1 MFFKKKYDCK
11 IAKLG
16 EPILRQMAKE
26 VQDINSKEIQELIN
40 KMLYCVKKSKGVGL
54 AAPQV
59 FESYQILIIS
69 SHPNERYPNAPLM
82 ENEILI
88 NPKILNKSG
97 EIKKAWEGC
106 LSIPGIRAKVPRHD
120 KIEVSYT
127 SIDGEEKQVIFED
140 FIARVF
146 LHEYDHLIGKVYLD
160 RVEDSSEIIS
170 EEYYFTKG

>member
-16 EPILRQMAKE
+16 EPILRQIAKE
-26 VQDINSKEIQELIN
+26 VEDINSPKIQELIK
-40 KMLYCVKKSKGVGL
+40 KMLFCVKESKGVGL

-69 SHPNERYPNAPLM
+69 SHPNERYPDAPLM

-88 NPKILNKSG
+88 NPKILNKSD

-106 LSIPGIRAKVPRHD
+106 LSIPGIRALVPRSV
-120 KIEVSYT
+120 KIEVEYT
-127 SIDGEEKQVIFED
+127 SQEGNVKQVVFED

-160 RVEDSSEIIS
+160 RVEDSIDIVS
-170 EEYYFTKG
+170 EEHYYKMI

>member
-1 MFFKKKYDCK
+1 MFFKKKYDCN

-16 EPILRQMAKE
+16 EPVLRQIAKE
-26 VQDINSKEIQELIN
+26 VTDINSKEIQELIK
-40 KMLYCVKKSKGVGL
+40 KMLYCVKESKGVGI

-59 FESYQILIIS
+59 FESYQVLIIS

-82 ENEILI
+82 ENEVLI

-97 EIKKAWEGC
+97 EIVKAWEGC
-106 LSIPGIRAKVPRHD
+106 LSIPGIRAKVPRHT
-120 KIEVSYT
+120 KIEVEYT
-127 SIDGEEKQVIFED
+127 SIDGNIKQVVFED

-160 RVEDSSEIIS
+160 RVEDSIDIVS
-170 EEYYFTKG
+170 EEHYYKMI